1 MGVAKEEASW
11 GCGNILG
18 NSLLEGPRRGS
29 LKELLND
36 GESPGRSLI
45 LREDSWD
52 QGQGQAFTQGSGRD
66 SPGILSRLGP
76 SCQLWFSALIFSLDF
91 LMTISRKV
99 KIVHVFFTTEH
110 VVIYW

>member
-1 MGVAKEEASW
+1 MAKEEASW

-36 GESPGRSLI
+36 GESPGRSLTH
-45 LREDSWD
+45 REASWD

-76 SCQLWFSALIFSLDF
+76 PSCQLWFSALTFSLNF
-91 LMTISRKV
+91 LITVSRKV
-99 KIVHVFFTTEH
+99 KIAPVIFF
-110 VVIYW
+110 